1 MLDDVDEISREHCWI
16 ENSISCNPQKRN
28 MLGVIFGKIR
38 RKMKMKLLKL
48 FRRRYFA
55 KFRSRS
61 SEDQYSSSPGSSQY
75 PSFKDLAMDVKRSEI
90 WEYKSEIKFFLG
102 INIEESINVFIQKAR
117 HVSNNLA
124 YAQAILVC
132 GR

>member
-1 MLDDVDEISREHCWI
+1 
-16 ENSISCNPQKRN
+16 
-28 MLGVIFGKIR
+28 
-38 RKMKMKLLKL
+38 MKMKLLKL